1 MIRILDIAVDAKAT
15 VGDEILLANVV
26 PAYSYKE
33 GVGKTNVVDG
43 YYYICA
49 MPRHEL
55 RKIKV
60 KIPGKKIL
68 DAQESLTK
76 VILADLEIKLYVT
89 KEGEC
94 KISATAKG
102 IQKV

>member
-1 MIRILDIAVDAKAT
+1 MIRILDVVVDSKAT
-15 VGDEILLANVV
+15 VGNEILLADVV

-33 GVGKTNVVDG
+33 GVGKTDVVDG
-43 YYYICA
+43 YYYLCA
-49 MPRHEL
+49 LPKHRL

-76 VILADLEIKLYVT
+76 VMLADLEIKLYVT